1 MTTWSNWSGRATC
14 EPAQLRFVRSVED
27 LRATVR
33 HAALEGRRVRAA
45 GSGHSHFGLV
55 PTDDVI
61 VDLSGLAGVI
71 EVDRRA
77 GSARV
82 WAGTT
87 IAALG
92 RPLHDAGVAL
102 ANQGDIDRQAIAG
115 AVATGTH
122 GTGRHLRNL
131 SASVRRLRIVTA
143 DGDEIECSPATD
155 AATFEAARLS
165 IGAFGIVTQVELAV
179 VPAYRL
185 AETGWRA
192 DYDELRPAIA
202 SLSEQ
207 HRHFEF
213 FWYPGRDFAVA
224 KAIDETDEP
233 AAYPVGDEGG
243 RTAWN
248 YEVLPNHRPNLH
260 TEMEFGVPLDR
271 SLDCLDEIRDLI
283 NTSFP
288 DLRWP
293 VEYRTLAA
301 DDVWLS
307 QAYGRDTATISVHQG
322 VDVSDEPLFRAC
334 EAVFRRYEGRPH
346 WGKVHFYDG
355 DDLGAAHPRWHD
367 WWTRRDA
374 IDPNGVFLNGILQA
388 WRP

>member
-1 MTTWSNWSGRATC
+1 MWSNWSGRETC
-14 EPAQLRFVRSVED
+14 EPAELRFVRSVDD
-27 LRATVR
+27 LRAIVWQAAQDGQHVR
-33 HAALEGRRVRAA
+33 VA
-45 GSGHSHFGLV
+45 GSGHSHFRLV

-71 EVDRRA
+71 DVDAAA
-77 GSARV
+77 GTARV

-87 IAALG
+87 INNLG

-122 GTGRHLRNL
+122 GTGRSLRNL
-131 SASVRRLRIVTA
+131 SASVVGFRIVTA
-143 DGDEIECSPATD
+143 DGNEIECSATSES
-155 AATFEAARLS
+155 ATFKAARLGL
-165 IGAFGIVTQVELAV
+165 GAFGVVTQIELAV
-179 VPAYRL
+179 CPAYRL
-185 AETGWRA
+185 AERGWRV
-192 DYDELRPAIA
+192 DYDELRPDIEA
-202 SLSEQ
+202 LSDD

-233 AAYPVGDEGG
+233 AVYPVGNEGS

-248 YEVLPNHRPNLH
+248 YEVLPNHRPHLH

-271 SLDCLDEIRDLI
+271 SLDCLDEIRDLL
-283 NTSFP
+283 TTQFP
-288 DLRWP
+288 ELVWP

-307 QAYGRDTATISVHQG
+307 QAYERDTATISVHQG
-322 VDVSDEPLFRAC
+322 RDVSDVPLFEAC
-334 EAVFRRYEGRPH
+334 EAVFRRYDGRPH
-346 WGKVHFYDG
+346 WGKVHFFDA
-355 DDLGAAHPRWHD
+355 DDLAAAHPRWND
-367 WWTRRDA
+367 WWQRRDVV
-374 IDPNGVFLNGILQA
+374 DPAGVFLNDVLSA
-388 WRP
+388 WRR

>member
-1 MTTWSNWSGRATC
+1 M
-14 EPAQLRFVRSVED
+14 RSVDD
-27 LRATVR
+27 LRAIVSQTARDGRHVR
-33 HAALEGRRVRAA
+33 VA
-45 GSGHSHFGLV
+45 GSGHSHFRLV

-61 VDLSGLAGVI
+61 VDLAGLAGVI
-71 EVDRRA
+71 GVDTSA
-77 GSARV
+77 GTARV

-87 IAALG
+87 INALG

-122 GTGRHLRNL
+122 GTGRTLRNL
-131 SASVRRLRIVTA
+131 SASVRGLRIVTA
-143 DGDEIECSPATD
+143 EGDEIECSATQHS
-155 AATFEAARLS
+155 ATFEAARLGL
-165 IGAFGIVTQVELAV
+165 GAFGVVTQIELAV

-185 AETGWRA
+185 AERGWRA
-192 DYDELRPAIA
+192 GYDELRPDIE
-202 SLSEQ
+202 SLSEA

-224 KAIDETDEP
+224 KAIDETGDP
-233 AAYPVGDEGG
+233 AVYPVGDEGS

-248 YEVLPNHRPNLH
+248 YEVLPNHRPHLH

-271 SLDCLDEIRDLI
+271 SLECLDEIRDLL
-283 NTSFP
+283 TTQFP
-288 DLRWP
+288 ELVWP

-307 QAYGRDTATISVHQG
+307 QAYERDTATISVHQG
-322 VDVSDEPLFRAC
+322 IDVSDVPLFEAC
-334 EAVFRRYEGRPH
+334 EAVFRRYDGRPH
-346 WGKVHFYDG
+346 WGKVHFFTAE
-355 DDLGAAHPRWHD
+355 DLAAAHPRWAD
-367 WWTRRDA
+367 WWERRDA
-374 IDPNGVFLNGILQA
+374 IDPNGVFLNDVLQS

>member
-1 MTTWSNWSGRATC
+1 MTTWANWSGREVC
-14 EPAQLRFVRSVED
+14 EPSQLRLIRSVDD
-27 LRATVR
+27 LRAIVAT
-33 HAALEGRRVRAA
+33 AAGAGGHIRVA
-45 GSGHSHFGLV
+45 GSGHSHFRLV

-61 VDLSGLAGVI
+61 LDLSGMAGVI
-71 EVDRRA
+71 SVDRVA

-82 WAGTT
+82 WGGTT
-87 IAALG
+87 INALG

-102 ANQGDIDRQAIAG
+102 TNQGDIDRQAIAG

-122 GTGRHLRNL
+122 GTGRLLQNL
-131 SASVRRLRIVTA
+131 SASVRGLRIVTA
-143 DGDEIECSPATD
+143 DGDEIECSPTSN
-155 AATFEAARLS
+155 AATFEAARLGL
-165 IGAFGIVTQVELAV
+165 GAFGVITQIELAV

-185 AETGWRA
+185 TESGWRA
-192 DYDELRPAIA
+192 DYDDLRPSIE

-213 FWYPGRDFAVA
+213 FWYPGRDFAVV
-224 KAIDETDEP
+224 KAIDETHEP
-233 AAYPVGDEGG
+233 AVYPIGDEGSRVG
-243 RTAWN
+243 WN

-271 SLDCLDEIRDLI
+271 SLECLDEIRDLLR
-283 NTSFP
+283 TDFP

-307 QAYGRDTATISVHQG
+307 QAYQRDTATISVHQG
-322 VDVSDEPLFRAC
+322 VDVSDVPLFEAC
-334 EAVFRRYEGRPH
+334 EAVFRRYDGRPH
-346 WGKVHFYDG
+346 WGKVHFYDR
-355 DDLGAAHPRWHD
+355 DDLAAVHPRWND
-367 WWTRRDA
+367 WWERRNTV
-374 IDPNGVFLNGILQA
+374 DPHGVFLNDVLQN